1 MRHVQ
6 LAGTQQEQEAPAHPQ
21 EPGRLEITPEL
32 IAALRQAVT
41 GVAVVEEQPETRQIP
56 GPAAETTPLDPVLQE
71 LAGLLPGVSLAEIT
85 AVVSAFQ
92 ANVPRREMCTYLK
105 WGGAK
110 YTTIVKPVLDAY
122 ARLRPSA

>member
-1 MRHVQ
+1 M
-6 LAGTQQEQEAPAHPQ
+6 P
-21 EPGRLEITPEL
+21 
-32 IAALRQAVT
+32 

-56 GPAAETTPLDPVLQE
+56 GPAAETTPLDPVLRV
-71 LAGLLPGVSLAEIT
+71 LDSLLPGVSLSEIT

-105 WGGAK
+105 WGGVK

-122 ARLRPSA
+122 ARLKHTA